1 MKQRLLM
8 VGLAILILMGPI
20 PGFGQGNPGASQI
33 NTITDEGVVVLGD
46 VTYTIAPDA
55 RFFAQDERSPI
66 SISAFNEGDWVGF
79 SVNADG
85 QIDEMWLSS
94 E

>member
-1 MKQRLLM
+1 MKQWLLM
-8 VGLAILILMGPI
+8 VGLAILVLMGPV

-33 NTITDEGVVVLGD
+33 ETITDEGVVLGD
-46 VTYTIAPDA
+46 VPYTIAPDA
-55 RFFAQDERSPI
+55 RFFARDERSPVG
-66 SISAFNEGDWVGF
+66 ISAFNEGDWVGF

>member
-1 MKQRLLM
+1 MKQWLLM
-8 VGLAILILMGPI
+8 VGLAILVLMGPVT
-20 PGFGQGNPGASQI
+20 GFGQGNPGASQI
-33 NTITDEGVVVLGD
+33 ETITDEGVVLGD

-55 RFFAQDERSPI
+55 RFFARDERSPVG
-66 SISAFNEGDWVGF
+66 ISAFNEGDWVGF

>member
-1 MKQRLLM
+1 MKQRLLI
-8 VGLAILILMGPI
+8 VGLAILILMGPV
-20 PGFGQGNPGASQI
+20 PGFCQGSPAASQI
-33 NTITDEGVVVLGD
+33 DTITDEGAVVLGD

-55 RFFAQDERSPI
+55 RFFARDERSPI
-66 SISAFNEGDWVGF
+66 AFSAFKKGDWVGF